1 MSRTSAVASRALR
14 LGTVLLLL
22 SGCGNTVKF
31 PTADRDH
38 PGSVSAHF
46 ARPTGTGPFPA
57 VVLLHGGT
65 GVEPNHL
72 QWSSWLA
79 DHGYV
84 AVVVDS
90 FRSAAAPT
98 VTTMAGDAKGALAYL
113 RSLPFVDGER
123 VAVMGFSRGGA
134 AALATVTQ
142 VRGAPPGSRSFRAGV
157 VFYPP
162 GCSYRIERAEAPVLL
177 LLGQLDGGSESCVDM
192 SRRLQARD
200 QPQVVAIVYP
210 NAHHA
215 FDDAR
220 ATSPVPGQG
229 AERVMTVQYNA
240 LATADARTRV
250 DTFLADHLRGTR

>member
-1 MSRTSAVASRALR
+1 MSRTLASTSRAVR
-14 LGTVLLLL
+14 FGTALLLL
-22 SGCGNTVKF
+22 SGCGQTVTF
-31 PTADRDH
+31 PAPDRDH
-38 PGSVSAHF
+38 PGSVSVQL

-72 QWSSWLA
+72 QWSSWLV

-98 VTTMAGDAKGALAYL
+98 VTTMVGDARGVLAYL
-113 RSLPFVDGER
+113 RTLPFVDGDR

-134 AALATVTQ
+134 AALAAVTQ
-142 VRGAPPGSRSFRAGV
+142 VQGAPPSSRSFRAGV
-157 VFYPP
+157 MFYPP
-162 GCSYRIERAEAPVLL
+162 GCSYRIQRSEVPLLL

-192 SRRLQARD
+192 SRRLQAKD
-200 QPQVVAIVYP
+200 QPPVVAIVYP

-220 ATSPVPGQG
+220 ATSSVPGQG
-229 AERVMTVQYNA
+229 AERLMTVQYNA
-240 LATADARTRV
+240 QATSDARTRV
-250 DTFLADHLRGTR
+250 RTFLADHLGGTR